1 MVKARSALDIFY
13 HHKRRENAVA
23 QRKIKIRGVYRSGSH
38 LPIWEVLQEAGLWEK
53 VGLDL
58 VSFDYCA
65 MPPDAEAAL
74 FKGDI
79 DFISGDHLTPYALVA
94 QRKPIVS
101 IASPVNGQNASVV
114 SRKPMKS
121 IQELRG
127 KRIADTPMEGRDG
140 GFHHGRGN
148 HMMYL
153 IRAGIGIDEVQWIE
167 DESSDAQFEALR
179 SGKADARF
187 ISGAGEKYKELGLHV
202 RPLGPLPMINGPTVT
217 TSYTVLHKKKGL
229 GERLV
234 KAMVLGIHFAKT
246 KRDKTEK
253 ILKNLNKKKGESF
266 QYRSFERMP
275 EKPYPDAQ
283 GVINAYELGCIKAP
297 EARRVSPLALWDL
310 HYLRELDNSGFIN
323 KLYRTKGRA

>member
-1 MVKARSALDIFY
+1 MAT
-13 HHKRRENAVA
+13 
-23 QRKIKIRGVYRSGSH
+23 RKIKIRGVYRSGSH
-38 LPIWEVLQEAGLWEK
+38 LPIWEVLQEAGIWEK

-65 MPPDAEAAL
+65 MPPDAERAL

-79 DFISGDHLTPYALVA
+79 DFISGDHLTPYGLVA
-94 QRKPIVS
+94 QGKPIVS
-101 IASPVNGQNASVV
+101 IASPVNGQNASVA
-114 SRKPMKS
+114 SREPLKS
-121 IQELRG
+121 IQDLRG

-153 IRAGIGIDEVQWIE
+153 IRAGIDIKGVNWIE
-167 DESSDAQFEALR
+167 DESSDAQFEALK

-187 ISGAGEKYKELGLHV
+187 ISGTGEKYKEQGFHV
-202 RPLGPLPMINGPTVT
+202 LPLGPLPMINGPTLT
-217 TSYTVLHKKKGL
+217 TSYTVLQKKKGL

-253 ILKNLNKKKGESF
+253 ILQNLNKKKDESF
-266 QYRSFERMP
+266 QYRSLERMP
-275 EKPYPDAQ
+275 KKPYPDPQ
-283 GVINAYELGCIKAP
+283 GVINAYELGCIKSP
-297 EARRVSPLALWDL
+297 EAKEVSPLALWDL
-310 HYLRELDNSGFIN
+310 HYLRELDNSGFID
-323 KLYRTKGRA
+323 KLYRN

>member
-1 MVKARSALDIFY
+1 M
-13 HHKRRENAVA
+13 A
-23 QRKIKIRGVYRSGSH
+23 QRKTKIRGVYRSGSH
-38 LPIWEVLQEAGLWEK
+38 LPIWEVLKEAGIWEK
-53 VGLDL
+53 VGLSL

-65 MPPDAEAAL
+65 MPPDAERAL

-79 DFISGDHLTPYALVA
+79 DFISGDHLTPYGLVA
-94 QRKPIVS
+94 QGKPIVS
-101 IASPVNGQNASVV
+101 IASPVNGQNASVA
-114 SRKPMKS
+114 SREPMKT
-121 IQELRG
+121 IQDLRG

-153 IRAGIGIDEVQWIE
+153 IRAGIGIKDVHWIE
-167 DESSDAQFEALR
+167 DESSDAQFEALK

-187 ISGAGEKYKELGLHV
+187 ISGAGERYKELGLHV
-202 RPLGPLPMINGPTVT
+202 LALGPLHMINGPTLT
-217 TSYTVLHKKKGL
+217 TSYTVLHKKKEL

-253 ILKNLNKKKGESF
+253 ILEKLSKKKGESF

-275 EKPYPDAQ
+275 NKPYPDPQ
-283 GVINAYELGCIKAP
+283 GVINAYELGCIKTP
-297 EARRVSPLALWDL
+297 EARQVSPLALWDL
-310 HYLRELDNSGFIN
+310 HYLRELDNSGFID
-323 KLYRTKGRA
+323 KLYRNESGTLPKNAEYASTSSA